1 MIADEL
7 KEAAARRHVKLFRA
21 LSDALPDCSGTVS
34 CQGPQGPITST
45 SALLSLEFGFHCVR
59 ISSSFYSSPPAV
71 LTSQRDLV

>member
-1 MIADEL
+1 VIADEL
-7 KEAAARRHVKLFRA
+7 KEAVARRHVKLFRA
-21 LSDALPDCSGTVS
+21 LSDALPDCSGKVS

-45 SALLSLEFGFHCVR
+45 SALSFEFGFHCVR